1 MTRQQFNSGLIQELT
16 FRKDHAEARISR
28 LDSEVRAQLDRL
40 PIDIPANRISAMRQL
55 HVVQG
60 LLIEAQA
67 ERELIATVEQEL
79 ASVPK

>member
-1 MTRQQFNSGLIQELT
+1 MTRQQFKSGLVQELN

-40 PIDIPANRISAMRQL
+40 PIDIPANRIIVMRQL
-55 HVVQG
+55 HAVQG
-60 LLIEAQA
+60 FLIEAQA
-67 ERELIATVEQEL
+67 ERELIVSIEQEL